1 MNKLTHFLEKQCCL
15 GITTAVFQWYD
26 AIWWNDLH
34 TSLTSYK
41 LKVAGNLKNDI
52 WKEISQFTVNVMD
65 SIVQLAWVSLE
76 FDQSEKY
83 HVHA

>member
-1 MNKLTHFLEKQCCL
+1 MMEWFTH
-15 GITTAVFQWYD
+15 ITD
-26 AIWWNDLH
+26 RL
-34 TSLTSYK
+34 LK
-41 LKVAGNLKNDI
+41 PKVAGNLKNDI

-65 SIVQLAWVSLE
+65 SIVQLAWVLLE